1 MKTQFYTAT
10 FIAFMLAKATSLSD
24 RTHKG
29 DITNDPIAM
38 ILNPVNDFFNSIG
51 LTHLHAYQFVD
62 LGMGF
67 HGSTHIVNFLLTYI
81 PVFFIILAIF
91 SSIKFSTLFK
101 FFVWKNTRDIK
112 DGTNNYF
119 KNSSENKKQEKPAK
133 KASKLNIF
141 KTKKQAKVKTF
152 KPKKPSNMFLLRI
165 VLGKDF
171 HNFAD

>member
-10 FIAFMLAKATSLSD
+10 FIAFMLAKATNLSD

-29 DITNDPIAM
+29 EITNDPIAM
-38 ILNPVNDFFNSIG
+38 ILNPVNDFFNAIG

-81 PVFFIILAIF
+81 PVFFIILVIF
-91 SSIKFSTLFK
+91 SSLKFSTLFK

-119 KNSSENKKQEKPAK
+119 KNSSKKKQVK
-133 KASKLNIF
+133 KASKFNIF
-141 KTKKQAKVKTF
+141 KTKKQAKAKTI
-152 KPKKPSNMFLLRI
+152 KPKKQGNMLLLRL

-171 HNFAD
+171 HSFAD